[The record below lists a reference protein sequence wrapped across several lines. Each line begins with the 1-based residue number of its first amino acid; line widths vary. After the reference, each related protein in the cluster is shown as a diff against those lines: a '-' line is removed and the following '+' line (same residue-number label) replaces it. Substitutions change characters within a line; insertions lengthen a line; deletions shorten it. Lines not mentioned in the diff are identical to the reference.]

1 MAGTNPL
8 TTEEPQPAGGRF
20 AALRS
25 PQFRLL
31 MGAGM
36 AMQLGQWIQRV
47 ALLWVVYDV
56 TESALALA
64 GVNFLAEIFVLVVSP
79 LVGPLADRVGA
90 RRLLMASAIGQA
102 IVAVGIAGAV
112 FVDRSSLPLLYVV
125 SAGFGIGQAINGT
138 VRNVLVYDT
147 VGRDL
152 LRNGLALNGITGN
165 TMRVLG
171 PSAGGVIVGLRGA
184 DLAFAIQAL
193 MLVVAVVLV
202 WALKPAPAQGTARRS
217 VLVELAEGVRHV
229 RENAALRISFIM
241 TLLTGALVYPY
252 IGFMPVFVRENMGGT
267 AIEQGWLFSGVG
279 IGSLVG
285 LWYVAAGRG
294 AERSMLWAG
303 AAYMVFVGAF
313 AQMTLFVPALVC
325 LVVAGVAHSIFS
337 TLNQALIQL
346 NAAPEQR
353 ARALGLYSM
362 AGGIQPFAA
371 LVLGS
376 FIKTYGPSGPMGLA
390 CAIAAVVTIALAL
403 RASRDG
409 RPAAP
414 ASGSAA

>member
-1 MAGTNPL
+1 MAGTDPP
-8 TTEEPQPAGGRF
+8 TDAPAVSRF

-25 PQFRLL
+25 GQFRLL

-56 TESALALA
+56 TGSALALA
-64 GVNFLAEIFVLVVSP
+64 GVNFVADIFVLVVSP
-79 LVGPLADRVGA
+79 VVGPLADRVGA
-90 RRLLMASAIGQA
+90 RRLLMASASGQA
-102 IVAVGIAGAV
+102 TVAVGIAAAV
-112 FVDRSSLPLLYVV
+112 FTDHSSLTLLYAV
-125 SAGFGIGQAINGT
+125 SAGFGIGQAVNNT

-152 LRNGLALNGITGN
+152 LRNGLALNGLTGN
-165 TMRVLG
+165 TMRVIG

-184 DLAFAIQAL
+184 DLAFAVQAVL
-193 MLVVAVVLV
+193 LVSAVGMVAALRRQPASTASRGGVL
-202 WALKPAPAQGTARRS
+202 T
-217 VLVELAEGVRHV
+217 ELAEGFRHV
-229 RENAALRISFIM
+229 RENAALRISFVM

-252 IGFMPVFVRENMGGT
+252 IGFMPVFVRENLDGT

-294 AERSMLWAG
+294 GVRSMLWSGAG
-303 AAYMVFVGAF
+303 YMVLIGLF
-313 AQMTLFVPALVC
+313 AQMTAFVPALVC
-325 LVVAGVAHSIFS
+325 LVLAGVVHSVFS

-371 LVLGS
+371 LILGK
-376 FIKTYGPSGPMGLA
+376 FIKTYGPAGPMGMA
-390 CAIAAVVTIALAL
+390 CAAAAVVTVFLAV
-403 RASRDG
+403 RATR
-409 RPAAP
+409 RAAA
-414 ASGSAA
+414 ASPGAP